1 MAEQVYF
8 MVPAR
13 GGSVGLPRK
22 NMKRLGDH
30 PLIAHALLAIREAA
44 SLDRCYV
51 ITDSEEIAD
60 IARNYGA
67 QALMEERTTG
77 KATLDDVALKVLAQ
91 LGDVADDAIFL
102 TVQPTCPF
110 VSPHSI
116 REAVAAFGKGAGSVI
131 TCTDDR
137 HLSWNLDAEGQ
148 PVPAYAARV
157 NRQDLPAHF
166 RESGA
171 VIGARVGDIRKHGT
185 RIVAPIKLIE
195 ISPREALDI
204 DTPADFA
211 LAEYYINRK
220 RIVLRAD
227 GGPQMGMG
235 HAYRALAMAYELS
248 GHDVT
253 IVTRTDDNDLVA
265 RFFVQHPFKLRTVES
280 EQAFLAL
287 LRGIRPDITF
297 IDILDTAAD
306 FIQSV
311 KATPT
316 KVVTLEDLGDGAR
329 YADLVI
335 NELYH
340 NSDLPPGKQLSGI
353 RHAILAPAFE
363 AEPPRADASAPVE
376 RVLVLFGGTD
386 PSGLTAKALEALA
399 GMGFKG
405 HVDVVRGMGH
415 SHPLPPL
422 ESLGLTGTVHE
433 NVQYMPGLMK
443 KADIALSSAG
453 RTVTELLS
461 LGVPTVVLC
470 QNAKEL
476 THTHANSAHGALN
489 LGLGSLVDT
498 ATLQNHLRFVMDNAS
513 YRQHMNALARA
524 ALQDRSNRD
533 CLKRFAAA
541 IGEEL

>member
-1 MAEQVYF
+1 MTQNIIF

-30 PLIAHALLAIREAA
+30 PLIAHALLAIKEAA
-44 SLDRCYV
+44 GLNGCHV
-51 ITDSEEIAD
+51 ITDSEEVAD

-67 QALMEERTTG
+67 QVIMEERTSG

-91 LGDVADDAIFL
+91 LGDVSDDTIFL

-116 REAVAAFGKGAGSVI
+116 CEAIAAFGKGAGSVI

-137 HLSWNLDAEGQ
+137 HLSWNLDADGK
-148 PVPAYAARV
+148 PVPAYSARL
-157 NRQDLPAHF
+157 NRQQLPAHF

-171 VIGARVGDIRKHGT
+171 VIGARVGDIRAKQT
-185 RIVAPIKLIE
+185 RIIEPIRLIE

-253 IVTRTDDNDLVA
+253 IVTRSDDNDLVA
-265 RFFVQHPFKLRTVES
+265 RFFARHPFKLREVKT
-280 EQAFLAL
+280 EQDFLTL
-287 LRGIRPDITF
+287 LQDIRPDITF
-297 IDILDTAAD
+297 IDILDTSRD
-306 FIQSV
+306 FIRAV

-316 KVVTLEDLGDGAR
+316 KVVTLEDLGDGAHE
-329 YADLVI
+329 ADLVI
-335 NELYH
+335 NELYQ
-340 NSDLPPGKQLSGI
+340 NSDLPANKQLCGI

-363 AEPPRADASAPVE
+363 AEPPRMDVSSPVE

-399 GMGFKG
+399 GLKFSG

-415 SHPLPPL
+415 SHPIPTL
-422 ESLGLTGTVHE
+422 ESLGLKGTVHE
-433 NVQYMPGLMK
+433 NVDYMPGLMK
-443 KADIALSSAG
+443 KADIAISSAG

-461 LGVPTVVLC
+461 LGIPTVVLC

-476 THTHANSAHGALN
+476 THTHANSAYGALN
-489 LGLGSLVDT
+489 LGLGSLVGT
-498 ATLQNHLRFVMDNAS
+498 STLQHHLRFMMDTPDH
-513 YRQHMNALARA
+513 RQHMNALARS
-524 ALQDRSNRD
+524 ALAGRTNRD
-533 CLKRFAAA
+533 CLKRFATA